1 MPKMG
6 SWMVFKSSSSVKV
19 AGSIAKSIP
28 AISAQTCAPFWSS
41 LQLHWLDLRE
51 VDISTTT
58 NQFLPWCWHWEFGPF
73 AHQLHKVMQACCH
86 DFFLRIW
93 EPWFQKPAKSRKGW
107 CQTIMLPTS
116 HGAQLGT
123 NWKII
128 YKLNCRWNFWSNK
141 VFLSMFWGRPLALY
155 HIRKWLLWDTHIAY
169 HPVLAYRQ
177 HILPTF
183 HRFTAFVAEVSR
195 RGSML
200 GCMHQLASSI
210 RPSKAAKT
218 AKDLY
223 EKQQVVWSN
232 QHGQG
237 HGHQIRFPRPW
248 NIPKIWGKK
257 WHWELNQKAIFYC
270 ISERVANGIW
280 THFERLL
287 NALRTGTGLNG
298 YGYAKILHFRV
309 RILRIWTGSNG
320 FEWFWTGLN
329 GSERIGIPK
338 YLKSPKKTKKKH
350 NHNYIGILWSHFVVV
365 SAHMSMMTQD
375 PRPG

>member
-1 MPKMG
+1 
-6 SWMVFKSSSSVKV
+6 
-19 AGSIAKSIP
+19 
-28 AISAQTCAPFWSS
+28 
-41 LQLHWLDLRE
+41 
-51 VDISTTT
+51 
-58 NQFLPWCWHWEFGPF
+58 
-73 AHQLHKVMQACCH
+73 MQACCH

-248 NIPKIWGKK
+248 NIPKIWEKMTLRIEPKGNILL
-257 WHWELNQKAIFYC
+257 HFRTGC
-270 ISERVANGIW
+270 ERY
-280 THFERLL
+280 L
-287 NALRTGTGLNG
+287 NAFWTLIERIANG
-298 YGYAKILHFRV
+298 YGFERV
-309 RILRIWTGSNG
+309 RVRKNIAFSG
-320 FEWFWTGLN
+320 
-329 GSERIGIPK
+329 
-338 YLKSPKKTKKKH
+338 
-350 NHNYIGILWSHFVVV
+350 
-365 SAHMSMMTQD
+365 
-375 PRPG
+375 

>member
-1 MPKMG
+1 
-6 SWMVFKSSSSVKV
+6 
-19 AGSIAKSIP
+19 
-28 AISAQTCAPFWSS
+28 
-41 LQLHWLDLRE
+41 LRE

-248 NIPKIWGKK
+248 NIPKIWEKMTLRIEPKGNILL
-257 WHWELNQKAIFYC
+257 HFRTGC
-270 ISERVANGIW
+270 ERY
-280 THFERLL
+280 L
-287 NALRTGTGLNG
+287 NAFWTLIERIANG
-298 YGYAKILHFRV
+298 YGFERV
-309 RILRIWTGSNG
+309 RVRKNIAFSG
-320 FEWFWTGLN
+320 
-329 GSERIGIPK
+329 
-338 YLKSPKKTKKKH
+338 
-350 NHNYIGILWSHFVVV
+350 
-365 SAHMSMMTQD
+365 
-375 PRPG
+375 